1 MLAVFALTLPIYL
14 MIALGFSVAKLGY
27 VAVSDM
33 RAIGRVVLRVAM
45 PALIFL
51 ALARAPLT
59 ETLRWDFI
67 AGYAA
72 GSLLVFAAGFALA
85 RGRLRRPMPQAAL
98 EALGMSCS
106 NSAYLGMPV
115 AALLVGDVALRA
127 FAMAMLVENILI
139 MPLAVTLAEASGGG
153 GRLAALRRTLAGM
166 VQNPLLIA
174 VLVGVAASVTGLVLP
189 DAVLK
194 VLGMLAPV
202 AAPVA
207 LLVIGSAVADLPPSG
222 IGGAGGVWQ
231 AGVAPGGGACRALSA
246 RPLATRAPHLGRAY
260 RLGADA
266 LDLCALWPAL
276 GQRGNGR
283 HRAHR
288 RHGGFLLY
296 RLRATGAHGLGRF
309 IEIMLEIGP
318 NLCIRSGEKSD
329 KCNQSTTT
337 PRPDRPPIPPA
348 TPRQPE
354 CRGLTRNGTPWPL
367 TAAPPLTSWQ
377 PIFPSPGMAGRGFLR
392 PAPRLHR
399 KHRPASAPHPPCCAD
414 ICGEPSRRARH
425 QALGRHGRWRGC
437 ALRFPADARRS
448 VALR

>member
-222 IGGAGGVWQ
+222 IGGAAVARVVFGKLVLHPAAVL
-231 AGVAPGGGACRALSA
+231 AGLYLLG
-246 RPLATRAPHLGRAY
+246 PLP
-260 RLGADA
+260 
-266 LDLCALWPAL
+266 PAL
-276 GQRGNGR
+276 
-283 HRAHR
+283 
-288 RHGGFLLY
+288 
-296 RLRATGAHGLGRF
+296 
-309 IEIMLEIGP
+309 
-318 NLCIRSGEKSD
+318 
-329 KCNQSTTT
+329 
-337 PRPDRPPIPPA
+337 
-348 TPRQPE
+348 
-354 CRGLTRNGTPWPL
+354 
-367 TAAPPLTSWQ
+367 LTSGVLIASVPMLSIYALFGLRW
-377 PIFPSPGMAGRGFLR
+377 GNEAMA
-392 PAPRLHR
+392 AT
-399 KHRPASAPHPPCCAD
+399 
-414 ICGEPSRRARH
+414 
-425 QALGRHGRWRGC
+425 ALIVATVVSFFTVSGLL
-437 ALRFPADARRS
+437 ALMG
-448 VALR
+448 